1 MLLDWP
7 YFIGIDAFTT
17 ENADFVEDAEDA
29 EDAEIN

>member
-17 ENADFVEDAEDA
+17 ENADFIEFTEDAENN
-29 EDAEIN
+29 IN